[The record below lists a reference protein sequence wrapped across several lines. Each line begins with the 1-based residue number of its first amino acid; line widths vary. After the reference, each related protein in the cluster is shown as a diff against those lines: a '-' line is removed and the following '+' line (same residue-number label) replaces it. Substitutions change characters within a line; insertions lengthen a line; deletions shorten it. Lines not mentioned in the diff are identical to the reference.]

1 MLRRIAGPLVATAA
15 LVAATPAAAA
25 APFHGTFGPDTQSFI
40 DTETCGFPIQQTQ
53 TESGD
58 FTVYFK
64 DGVRTKAIV
73 HNTFEATLTANGTT
87 LVERD
92 RWNPTFYGEASE
104 QAEVDAGNLVHIQ
117 GPGNLLIHEA
127 GKIVSIPTSKLQ
139 LRDGPPSRRRRGHL
153 RSASRLNAVSSAFA
167 TYPGHNGSADGSRR
181 TAAPSPPPRR

>member
-25 APFHGTFGPDTQSFI
+25 GPFHGTFGPDTQSFV

-53 TESGD
+53 TESD
-58 FTVYFK
+58 NFTVYFK

-73 HNTFEATLTANGTT
+73 HNTFDATLTANGKT

-92 RWNPTFYGEASE
+92 RWNATFYGEASE
-104 QAEVDAGNLVHIQ
+104 QAEVDEGSLVHIQ

-127 GKIVSIPTSKLQ
+127 GKIVSIPTGTFSYAKGRHPDVVGAICAA
-139 LRDGPPSRRRRGHL
+139 LR
-153 RSASRLNAVSSAFA
+153 A
-167 TYPGHNGSADGSRR
+167 
-181 TAAPSPPPRR
+181 